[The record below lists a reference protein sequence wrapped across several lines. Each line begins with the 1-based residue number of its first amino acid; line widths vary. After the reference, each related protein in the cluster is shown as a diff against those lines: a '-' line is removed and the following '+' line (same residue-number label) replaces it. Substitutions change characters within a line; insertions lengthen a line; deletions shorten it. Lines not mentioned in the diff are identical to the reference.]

1 MGASERTGWLVA
13 VHEAALTLSPA
24 RDVVVAYDL
33 EGRPTSVFADGDT
46 YKRSLASGLYGRR
59 SEAGTRRRWHVEAPR
74 ARALFDLA
82 LNVAADAR
90 SALRGD
96 TPLRQRGAAAG
107 NGAFHDRLERIA
119 GWTVEGL
126 LAERRRFAE
135 AYAPISILPPD
146 QYGAVVLQAT
156 FGCSW
161 NRCTYCTFYQ
171 DRPFQVRPL
180 PAFEAHLRAVQRLL
194 GRAVAGRRSVFLA
207 DGNALVLSNERL
219 RPVFAAAREA
229 FPKRP
234 LAGFVDVFSGERK
247 PLGAWRELRDS
258 GLERVA
264 IGIETGHDPLLA
276 YLNKPGS
283 ADEASAF
290 VRLLKEAGLAV
301 SVILMAGV
309 GGRRYATGHVRDS
322 ASMLARL
329 PLDERDLVY
338 LSPFV
343 RHGDSA
349 YDRRAEADGLE
360 DLSEHERHDQERA
373 LRRAARTAVPAA
385 RVARYHIDEFVY

>member
-135 AYAPISILPPD
+135 AYAPVSILPPD

-161 NRCTYCTFYQ
+161 NRCTFCSFYQ
-171 DRPFQVRPL
+171 DRVFEVRPAA
-180 PAFEAHLRAVQRLL
+180 AFEAHVGAVRDLL
-194 GRAVAGRRSVFLA
+194 GRDAGARRGVFLA
-207 DGNALVLSNERL
+207 DGNALVLANARL
-219 RPVFAAAREA
+219 EPIFATATAA
-229 FPKRP
+229 FPDQP

-247 PLGAWRELRDS
+247 PPRDWRELRDW
-258 GLERVA
+258 GLRRVA
-264 IGIETGHDPLLA
+264 VGAETGHDPLLA
-276 YLNKPGS
+276 YLNKPGG
-283 ADEASAF
+283 ADAAAAF
-290 VRLLKEAGLAV
+290 VAQLKAAGLAV
-301 SVILMAGV
+301 QVILMAGV
-309 GGRRYATGHVRDS
+309 GGRRFAEAHLRDT
-322 ASMLARL
+322 ARLLERL
-329 PLDERDLVY
+329 PLSPGDLVY

-343 RHGDSA
+343 VQPGSA
-349 YDRRAEADGLE
+349 YAERAAAEGLE
-360 DLSEHERHDQERA
+360 ALTPAERTEQLAA
-373 LRRAARTAVPAA
+373 LRAAARRAVPAA
-385 RVARYHIDEFVY
+385 QVALYPIDEFVY